1 MKSEHYPSLFD
12 PPREVNVPLSNKIDS
27 YYSDDVKRKRV
38 TQKDQI
44 LETLRTLGEA
54 TQRELSEA
62 TGLPRHVI
70 PDRILTLIAEE
81 KVVISG
87 KCFDPFT
94 NKEVTVYKPIAGTK
108 K

>member
-1 MKSEHYPSLFD
+1 MSQPTLFEQG
-12 PPREVNVPLSNKIDS
+12 EVNIPLSNKIDS

-44 LETLRTLGEA
+44 LEALRTLGEA

-62 TGLPRHVI
+62 TGFPRHVI

-87 KCFDPFT
+87 KCFDPLT
-94 NKEVTVYKPIAGTK
+94 NKEVTVYKPIAGAK